1 MGKKIFLI
9 MAGVVMA
16 AVLLLA
22 ACDYKQPG
30 AAGGK
35 EPKAQGQQS
44 DQTTSQDQEMKV
56 ECGSDADCGKEIVG
70 EPSCFQGNI
79 LIPRKMPRCD
89 YPGTI
94 NSNCR
99 MASEDK
105 VILCSGSEFC
115 RDGECLEISKQPCK
129 DTDGGKTYNISGE
142 VTDGF
147 MELASYP
154 MSRSLLRRYR
164 SRLERSLKNEVIL
177 AKDRLL
183 DMHRSFIY
191 RNNKNHK
198 K

>member
-30 AAGGK
+30 TAGGK
-35 EPKAQGQQS
+35 VPKAQGQQS

-147 MELASYP
+147 MEVFVDNCMDDAVLFE
-154 MSRSLLRRYR
+154 RYCSDGEFGR
-164 SRLERSLKNEVIL
+164 GLTEEYRC
-177 AKDRLL
+177 KDRCSNGKCVE
-183 DMHRSFIY
+183 DDD
-191 RNNKNHK
+191 
-198 K
+198 

>member
-147 MELASYP
+147 MEVFVDNCMDDATLFE
-154 MSRSLLRRYR
+154 RYCSDGEFGR
-164 SRLERSLKNEVIL
+164 GLTEEYRC
-177 AKDRLL
+177 KDRCSNGKCVE
-183 DMHRSFIY
+183 DDD
-191 RNNKNHK
+191 
-198 K
+198 